1 MPRLPIPCSG
11 GVAEWSIAPVLK
23 TGNGQPF
30 VSSNLTASAKSDPR
44 ISTACPIP
52 AFTRRLGTEMSVT
65 TAILAALPDE
75 MEAICASVQPLNEWN
90 GVELQGMDL
99 GKIAAL
105 HSLLTGE
112 SLAAILDAYEAYLIS
127 QDDVFVF
134 RLADELVE
142 KLLDCDEELLIPV
155 ANELVAAEDFEDEPW
170 DPEDLA
176 TAIFEVAEL
185 ALLADSQEQQLY
197 VWMRIE

>member
-1 MPRLPIPCSG
+1 
-11 GVAEWSIAPVLK
+11 
-23 TGNGQPF
+23 
-30 VSSNLTASAKSDPR
+30 
-44 ISTACPIP
+44 
-52 AFTRRLGTEMSVT
+52 MSVT

-75 MEAICASVQPLNEWN
+75 MEAICASVQPLNEWS
-90 GVELQGMDL
+90 GVELPGMDL

-112 SLAAILDAYEAYLIS
+112 PLAAILDAYEAYLIS

-176 TAIFEVAEL
+176 MAIFEVAEL